1 MWREA
6 LARAACRPTV
16 SRGRRRLPGDRR
28 PSSHRTTPPQG
39 AHRQRLQLFPDMGL
53 RFPKC
58 YSPSEGTAGEPLGR
72 SPGQGAGSCRAAP
85 EVAGAAVQSSTRRQ
99 GRAAASLSRPRAPRS
114 TTQTGR
120 WGRRLRG
127 TALRAPPRGPTSRA
141 RGSPSAAAPQVRCLG
156 QVIFFPGPQCPRLQ
170 IGNETAS
177 TLTQLWDDGQL
188 TLHVAHHSVAGP
200 PALPPLPQRLGA
212 SRAPAGFLITAD
224 VISMRMPQQPRA
236 PAGLR

>member
-1 MWREA
+1 M
-6 LARAACRPTV
+6 

-99 GRAAASLSRPRAPRS
+99 GRAAASLSRPRAPR
-114 TTQTGR
+114 TITRTGR

-177 TLTQLWDDGQL
+177 TLTQLRDDGQQTSSHATWPTTRQQGL
-188 TLHVAHHSVAGP
+188 QLSPLCRRGSVP
-200 PALPPLPQRLGA
+200 PGRLLAFSSRLMSLACGCPS
-212 SRAPAGFLITAD
+212 SRAPRL
-224 VISMRMPQQPRA
+224 V
-236 PAGLR
+236 